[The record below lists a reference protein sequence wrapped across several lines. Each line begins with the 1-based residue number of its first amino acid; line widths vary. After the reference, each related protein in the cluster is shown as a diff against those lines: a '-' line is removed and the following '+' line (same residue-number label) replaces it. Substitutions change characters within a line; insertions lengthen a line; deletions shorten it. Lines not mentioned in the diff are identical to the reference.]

1 MDGSNSQGQ
10 NMRRPTIKDVAERAK
25 VSLKTVSRVINNEP
39 SVMQATRARVLRAIA
54 DLDYEPDPS
63 ARNLR
68 SGTPFVI
75 GLVYDNPNPY
85 HIIGVQN
92 GVLAACRETGFGLQ
106 INPVDSTSPLLAEEL
121 AEWVQRSRLAGL
133 VLTAP
138 MSERPELLAGL
149 AARGIKY
156 VRIIAATE
164 DPGDGACVYIDDRDA
179 AYEITEHL
187 IQLGH
192 QRIGFLWG
200 GPQHRSSGERYAGY
214 EAALKDYGI
223 VLDKHLVVQGDYT
236 FDDGFRGA
244 RRLLSLREPPSAIF
258 GSNDEIAAGVL
269 AAAKS
274 AGMNV
279 PYQLSIAGFE
289 DSPFSRQSWPPL
301 TTAKQATEDIARH
314 AARLLI
320 GQLRTDA
327 YDEQG
332 LQLQNRGFV
341 PQLVVRGSTA
351 PLQPAPSR
359 PLPPEPT

>member
-1 MDGSNSQGQ
+1 
-10 NMRRPTIKDVAERAK
+10 MRRATIKDVAERAG

-39 SVMQATRARVLRAIA
+39 SVMQATRARVLQVIA
-54 DLDYEPDPS
+54 ELDYEPDPS

-85 HIIGVQN
+85 HIIAVQN

-106 INPVDSTSPLLAEEL
+106 IQPVDSTSPLLVEEL
-121 AEWVQRSRLAGL
+121 IDFVQRSRLAGL

-138 MSERPELLAGL
+138 MSERKELVAALH
-149 AARGIKY
+149 ARGIAL

-164 DPGDGACVYIDDRDA
+164 DPADGLPCVYVDDRDA

-200 GPQHRSSGERYAGY
+200 GAQHRSSGERYEGY
-214 EAALKDYGI
+214 AQALKDYGI
-223 VLDKHLVVQGDYT
+223 ELDKHLVVPGDYT

-244 RRLLSLREPPSAIF
+244 RRLLVLREPPTAIF

-274 AGMNV
+274 TGLDV
-279 PYQLSIAGFE
+279 PYDLSIAGFE

-301 TTAKQATEDIARH
+301 TTAKQATEDIAKQ

-320 GQLRTDA
+320 AGLRHDA
-327 YDEQG
+327 YADNPTPPRNQ
-332 LQLQNRGFV
+332 GFV

-351 PLQPAPSR
+351 PLR
-359 PLPPEPT
+359 PRASSPQNPT